1 MSENYVSTKFGRG
14 INYLKNYQLWLH
26 GSIIIIILFIDYQI
40 FNPILP
46 ISNINII
53 IIAIAS
59 FTYLSIYV
67 NRLLIKKK
75 QKNQPHITC
84 PKCNSNMVTSGA
96 WNCTNCPGI
105 FDPHNIGHSSKKQTS
120 KMTESMTILKN
131 RLVKG
136 EITEEKF
143 LKLKKL
149 IEN

>member
-1 MSENYVSTKFGRG
+1 MSENYVSTKLGRG

-26 GSIIIIILFIDYQI
+26 GSIIVIILFIDYQI

-46 ISNINII
+46 ISDINLIV
-53 IIAIAS
+53 IAIAS
-59 FTYLSIYV
+59 FTYLSIYM

-84 PKCNSNMVTSGA
+84 PKCTSNMVTSGA
-96 WNCTNCPGI
+96 WNCTNCSGI
-105 FDPHNIGHSSKKQTS
+105 FDPHNIDNSSKNQTP
-120 KMTESMTILKN
+120 KMIESMTILKN
-131 RLVKG
+131 RLAKE